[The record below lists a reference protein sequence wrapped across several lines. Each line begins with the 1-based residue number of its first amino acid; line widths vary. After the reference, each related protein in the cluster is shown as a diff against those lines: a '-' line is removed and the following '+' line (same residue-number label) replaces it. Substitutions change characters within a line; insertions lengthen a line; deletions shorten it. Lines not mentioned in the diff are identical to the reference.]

1 MKPWAKILLIGLG
14 VIAFVGITAFVIWF
28 LKTEGSVT
36 ESEGKDNEETDST
49 ASTTLTGN
57 VDMSSGT
64 ELAMIVNANTFEAG
78 SVTTTGTGTGAGA
91 GENFTVVRMGAPIGP
106 EAIAYI
112 QHCREADQACMALEA
127 RRRRM
132 DSRNFEQTSL
142 GAAVFDERNY

>member
-1 MKPWAKILLIGLG
+1 
-14 VIAFVGITAFVIWF
+14 
-28 LKTEGSVT
+28 
-36 ESEGKDNEETDST
+36 
-49 ASTTLTGN
+49 
-57 VDMSSGT
+57 MSSGT

-78 SVTTTGTGTGAGA
+78 SVTTTGTGTGTGA
-91 GENFTVVRMGAPIGP
+91 GENFTVVRMGAPSP

-112 QHCREADQACMALEA
+112 HQCRDADQACMALEA